1 MKSGLAVGEG
11 QVATGQFSREEL
23 RDLFVFREDTGCE
36 THELLQCQCGGS
48 GELQKAEEE
57 LVEKPRACQLGG
69 SKEQG
74 GAKSGAGKRLE
85 ELAGWR
91 HWTAPVGEQVTDE

>member
-1 MKSGLAVGEG
+1 M
-11 QVATGQFSREEL
+11 ATGQFSREEL

-48 GELQKAEEE
+48 GELQGADEQ
-57 LVEKPRACQLGG
+57 LVEEPRACQLGG
-69 SKEQG
+69 RKEQG
-74 GAKSGAGKRLE
+74 SSKSGAGNRLE

-91 HWTAPVGEQVTDE
+91 HWTAPVGELVTDE